1 MPTNLPPEAQELE
14 RLYRAAET
22 VEEKI
27 STLEDYISAIPKHKG
42 TDHLRADLRRKLSKL
57 KSSAQTRKGAAR
69 QVSPY
74 HIDREGAGQLIVVGM
89 TNVGKSSLV
98 AALTNATPEV
108 SAAPYTT
115 WGPTPGMMLA
125 KNVQIQIIDS
135 PPLNEE
141 YVDPEFMNLVRRCD
155 LIVVVIDLQSFPI
168 QQLED
173 TLSILANHRILPE
186 HQQQTYR
193 GEQRVTYKP
202 VLVVVNKTDDETLD
216 GDFEVLCELLEEVP
230 CPLLPISAETG
241 RGLEEFGQEVFERL
255 GIMRVY
261 SRAPGKEPDYSSPFV
276 MEKGGTVEE
285 FARQIHHDFYHN
297 LKSARVWG
305 SGVHD
310 GQMVGR
316 DHILHDEDIVEL
328 KT

>member
-22 VEEKI
+22 VQDKI

-74 HIDREGAGQLIVVGM
+74 HIDREGAGQLVVVGM

-98 AALTNATPEV
+98 AALTNASPEV
-108 SAAPYTT
+108 SEAPYTT

-125 KNVQIQIIDS
+125 KNVQVQIIDT
-135 PPLNEE
+135 PPLSEE

-155 LIVVVIDLQSFPI
+155 LVLVVIDLQTYPI
-168 QQLED
+168 EQLED
-173 TLSILANHRILPE
+173 TLRILAEYRILPE
-186 HQQQTYR
+186 QQQATYS
-193 GEQRVTYKP
+193 GEQRVMFKP
-202 VLVVVNKTDDETLD
+202 VLVVVNKADDETLD
-216 GDFEVLCELLEEVP
+216 DDFEVLCELLEEEP
-230 CPLLPISAETG
+230 CPLLPVSAETG
-241 RGLEEFGQEVFERL
+241 RGLAELGDEVFERL
-255 GIMRVY
+255 GIMRIY
-261 SRAPGKEPDYSSPFV
+261 SRAPGQEPDYSSPFV
-276 MEKGGTVEE
+276 MEKGGTIEG

-305 SGVHD
+305 HGVHD

-316 DHILHDEDIVEL
+316 EHVLHDEDIVEL